1 MNTPP
6 PNLPETA
13 VPYPPRMPDEPVVSA
28 DLEALVQRPF
38 VKSLMERVMEFQEKD
53 YGGVVNIDWQ
63 AGTYYTGVI
72 AAYLATGESAFRE
85 AALGWGKAAKW
96 EIGPRPFYA
105 DDICMGQTML
115 DLYLLDRNS
124 TYIKDITRRLEA
136 YFGKKSLTS
145 ADVHTHIPTNGDQ
158 QMRGRNLWW
167 WSDSLYMA
175 PPVLVR
181 MHAATGEQ
189 RYLDLLHRLYWDT
202 VEFLFDAKSSLF
214 YRDADF
220 FPKDPDSALE
230 KDKNF
235 WSRGNGWVYAG
246 LVRILDYLPETDPQ
260 RGRYLELFNILTR
273 KLVTLQKPDGLWAS
287 WLNRPDLEQ
296 SPEVSGSCFFA
307 YGLLAGVQRGWLD
320 RKCYLPL
327 ALRAWRGLTSKLG
340 TDGRL
345 GFAQLVDS
353 APGSVR
359 PESSIDYTHGA
370 FLLVAGEL
378 YTLDLTLPDLRALEP
393 SRQPRLMMSDAAWT
407 WFNDERAVIAD
418 EHIYLGAVD
427 GGGRAKFYAYRLD
440 PSNAPSILRDS
451 VDLSSWVERDD
462 QNNPAL
468 LRFEDKLLAVY
479 SKHNTDTFWNW
490 RIASVPN
497 DLPDWGALKIQWD
510 DEKSFSTGIASTT
523 SASLARLSAE
533 DGRIYHFFRAGS
545 FDPHLTWSD
554 DGAETWHSGL
564 RLLDSG
570 DGGNSPRVKYTD
582 NGRDRID
589 LVFCDGHPSDTIE
602 NNLYHVYF
610 RGGAFHSSDGT
621 VLRSLADLAKLPL
634 TAAEATR
641 ITDRVVGRSW
651 IRDLK
656 YDRNGHPVAVFVSLD
671 KAGDLAYWIAR
682 WNELDARWI
691 TRRIASAG
699 SHLDHDDAGG
709 IALDPG
715 DDRVVYVSTDVDP
728 ATGTPNTTGRYQLFQ
743 GIIDE
748 SGETCAWEQLTYDA
762 NRDNIRPFVPKGHG
776 AGPCVLWLRGI
787 YRSHHD
793 FRMDVYG
800 LLNLEPSSE
809 AAQPASELQQVESGS
824 QTSPKLARPQLPSA
838 LREAV

>member
-1 MNTPP
+1 MKTPLLG
-6 PNLPETA
+6 LPEDAT
-13 VPYPPRMPDEPVVSA
+13 PYPPRWPDEPVVSA

-38 VKSLMERVMEFQEKD
+38 VKSLMERVMAFQEKE
-53 YGGVVNIDWQ
+53 YRGVLNIDWQ
-63 AGTYYTGVI
+63 AGTYYTGVL
-72 AAYLATGESAFRE
+72 AAHLATGEPVFRE
-85 AALGWGKAAKW
+85 AALAWGNAANW
-96 EIGPRPFYA
+96 RTGPRPFYA
-105 DDICMGQTML
+105 DDLCMGQTML
-115 DLYLLDRNS
+115 DLFLLDRDPA
-124 TYIKDITRRLEA
+124 YIEGLIGVVEA
-136 YFGKKSLTS
+136 YFGKKSLTPS
-145 ADVHTHIPTNGDQ
+145 DVHSHIPTNGDQ

-167 WSDSLYMA
+167 WSDALYMA

-181 MHAATGEQ
+181 MHAATGDS
-189 RYLDLLHRLYWDT
+189 RYLDLLHELYWDT
-202 VEFLFDAKSSLF
+202 VDFLFDEKSCLF
-214 YRDADF
+214 YRDANF
-220 FPKDPDSALE
+220 FPKDPAASLE
-230 KDKNF
+230 RDKNF
-235 WSRGNGWVYAG
+235 WSRGNGWVFAG
-246 LVRILDYLPETDPQ
+246 LVRVLDYLPETDPQ
-260 RGRYLELFNILTR
+260 RARYLELFQKLTR

-287 WLNRPDLEQ
+287 RLNRPDLEQ

-307 YGLLAGVQRGWLD
+307 YGLLAGVRRGWLD

-370 FLLVAGEL
+370 FLLVASEL
-378 YTLDLTLPDLRALEP
+378 YLLDLSAADFRALEP
-393 SRQPRLMMSDAAWT
+393 VREPRLMMPDASWS

-427 GGGRAKFYAYRLD
+427 GGGRAKFYAYRLN

-451 VDLSSWVERDD
+451 VDLSSWSERDD

-479 SKHNTDTFWNW
+479 SKHHTDTFWNW
-490 RIASVPN
+490 RVATVPQE
-497 DLPDWGALKIQWD
+497 LPGWGALEINWSGEQT
-510 DEKSFSTGIASTT
+510 FSTGQASTS

-533 DGRIYHFFRAGS
+533 DGRIYHFFRAGG
-545 FDPHLTWSD
+545 FDPHLSWSA
-554 DGAETWHSGL
+554 DGAATWQPSL
-564 RLLDSG
+564 RLIDSG
-570 DGGNSPRVKYTD
+570 GDSTRPRVKYAD

-589 LVFCDGHPSDTIE
+589 LVFCDGHPSEMAE
-602 NNLYHVYF
+602 NNLYHVYY
-610 RGGAFHSSDGT
+610 RAGAFHASDGT
-621 VLRSLADLAKLPL
+621 VLRSLADLAERPL
-634 TAAEATR
+634 TSSEATR
-641 ITDRVVGRSW
+641 LSGRIIGRRW

-656 YDRNGHPVAVFVSLD
+656 YDGNGQPVAVFVSLSD
-671 KAGDLAYWIAR
+671 AGDLAYWIAR
-682 WNELDARWI
+682 WNESDAQWV

-728 ATGTPNTTGRYQLFQ
+728 ATGAANATGRYQLFR
-743 GIIDE
+743 GTTDAT
-748 SGETCAWEQLTYDA
+748 GDAFTWEQLTFDA
-762 NRDNIRPFVPKGHG
+762 NRDNIRPFVPRGHG

-800 LLNLEPSSE
+800 LLNLKDLCE
-809 AAQPASELQQVESGS
+809 AAQPAPSADPVDSGS
-824 QTSPKLARPQLPSA
+824 QTLPAKPQLPSA

>member
-1 MNTPP
+1 MKALA
-6 PNLPETA
+6 PNLPEA
-13 VPYPPRMPDEPVVSA
+13 AAPYPPRWPDEPVVSA
-28 DLEALVQRPF
+28 DLEALVQRSF
-38 VKSLMERVMEFQEKD
+38 VKSLMERVMAFQEKE
-53 YGGVVNIDWQ
+53 YAETVNIDWQ
-63 AGTYYTGVI
+63 AGTYYTGVL
-72 AAYLATGESAFRE
+72 AAFLATGEPSFRE
-85 AALGWGKAAKW
+85 AALGWGNAAKW
-96 EIGPRPFYA
+96 RIGPRPFYA

-115 DLYLLDRNS
+115 DLYLLDGDPA
-124 TYIKDITRRLEA
+124 YIKDLTHHLKA
-136 YFGKKSLTS
+136 YFGKKSLT
-145 ADVHTHIPTNGDQ
+145 ATDVHTHIPMTEAQ
-158 QMRGRNLWW
+158 EMRGRNLWW
-167 WSDSLYMA
+167 WSDALYMA
-175 PPVLVR
+175 PPVLAR
-181 MHAATGEQ
+181 MHAVTGEQ
-189 RYLDLLHRLYWDT
+189 RYLDLLHELYWDT
-202 VEFLFDAKSSLF
+202 VAFLFDVKSSLF
-214 YRDADF
+214 FRDAEF
-220 FPKDPDSALE
+220 FPKDPASVQE

-246 LVRILDYLPETDPQ
+246 LVRVLDYLPETDPQ
-260 RGRYLELFNILTR
+260 RGRYLELFRTLTR

-307 YGLLAGVQRGWLD
+307 YGLLAGIQRGWLD

-378 YTLDLTLPDLRALEP
+378 YTLDLSPADLRALEP
-393 SRQPRLMMSDAAWT
+393 LHQPRLMMRDAAWT

-427 GGGRAKFYAYRLD
+427 GAGRSKFYAYRLN
-440 PSNAPSILRDS
+440 PSNAPSILRES
-451 VDLSSWVERDD
+451 VDLSSWIERDD

-479 SKHNTDTFWNW
+479 SKQNTDTFWNW
-490 RIASVPN
+490 RIATVPN
-497 DLPDWGALKIQWD
+497 EMPGWGALKIEWD
-510 DEKSFSTGIASTT
+510 DEQSFSTGISSTT
-523 SASLARLSAE
+523 SASLARLASE
-533 DGRIYHFFRAGS
+533 DGRIYHFFRAGGC
-545 FDPHLTWSD
+545 DPHLTWSA
-554 DGAETWHSGL
+554 DGAKIWQPGL

-570 DGGNSPRVKYTD
+570 EGTCPRVKYTD

-589 LVFCDGHPSDTIE
+589 LVFCDGHPSAAAD
-602 NNLYHVYF
+602 NNLYHLYY

-621 VLRSLADLAKLPL
+621 VLRSLADLSKLPL
-634 TAAEATR
+634 TSAEATR
-641 ITDRVVGRSW
+641 VTDRTVGRSW

-656 YDRNGHPVAVFVSLD
+656 YGRNGQPVAVFVSLGE
-671 KAGDLAYWIAR
+671 AGDLAYWITR
-682 WNELDARWI
+682 WDELDARWI

-715 DDRVVYVSTDVDP
+715 DDRVVYVSTDIDP
-728 ATGTPNTTGRYQLFQ
+728 ATDAPNATGRYQLFR
-743 GIIDE
+743 GTA
-748 SGETCAWEQLTYDA
+748 GVTGGAYAWEQLTFDA
-762 NRDNIRPFVPKGHG
+762 NRDNIRPFVPRGHG

-787 YRSHHD
+787 YRSHND

-800 LLNLEPSSE
+800 LLNLDASSE
-809 AAQPASELQQVESGS
+809 AAQPASELQQVEAGS
-824 QTSPKLARPQLPSA
+824 QMLPAKPQPPSA